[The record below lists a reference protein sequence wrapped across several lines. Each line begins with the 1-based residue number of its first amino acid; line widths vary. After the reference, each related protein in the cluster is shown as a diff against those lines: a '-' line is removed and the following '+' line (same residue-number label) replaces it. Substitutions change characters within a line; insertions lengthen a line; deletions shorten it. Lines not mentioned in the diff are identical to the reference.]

1 MNLSGDLDTL
11 TGTVAL
17 PAKVIFPK
25 AVTTVTAI
33 AASTSHSLAVTN
45 DGLYAWGVNSA
56 GQLGTTSK
64 TNALTPTKVQG
75 EDNAV
80 GVAAAEYISLALH

>member
-1 MNLSGDLDTL
+1 M
-11 TGTVAL
+11 

-45 DGLYAWGVNSA
+45 DGLYTWGNNSA
-56 GQLGTTSK
+56 GQLGTSK